1 MSKCLINTIS
11 GAHKVEVLDDECE
24 ECGTKLLE
32 CEFLSGKEPKAL
44 NGASKHSGCIFCD
57 DIFSKLVS
65 VKRATKAKNVKQATR
80 SKRGRGGRGRG
91 RGRGGKVPQ
100 DKMSRL
106 ANYFV

>member
-1 MSKCLINTIS
+1 
-11 GAHKVEVLDDECE
+11 
-24 ECGTKLLE
+24 
-32 CEFLSGKEPKAL
+32 
-44 NGASKHSGCIFCD
+44 
-57 DIFSKLVS
+57 